1 MRTWILAVIAAL
13 GVTIGGF
20 NVGRAADANCPTCT
34 QEAQAGDALSI
45 FLAMMQ
51 SAPPGA
57 FKYQDAK
64 SLGPNAFELT
74 GVVFMSRT
82 RQRTADPALP
92 GREHRPRHPD
102 AGRHAERHQDQ
113 A

>member
-57 FKYQDAK
+57 IARRGSGRIVGICYGLCNRQPAK
-64 SLGPNAFELT
+64 ARKTL
-74 GVVFMSRT
+74 
-82 RQRTADPALP
+82 
-92 GREHRPRHPD
+92 
-102 AGRHAERHQDQ
+102 
-113 A
+113 